1 MPALIERKEDIPLLA
16 RFFLK
21 KFGEANRKNIKG
33 FTPVA
38 MDLLLRHHWQGNVRE
53 LENVMERAV
62 ILALGEY
69 ITERELPPALV
80 AGAANNTEQCA
91 PGSGLAGMPLDEV
104 EKTAIIQTL
113 RETKGNK
120 SEAAKILQ
128 ITRTTLNNKIKK
140 YGIQVD

>member
-1 MPALIERKEDIPLLA
+1 MPALNERKEDIPLLA
-16 RFFLK
+16 KHFLK
-21 KFGEANRKNIKG
+21 KFADANRKNIKG
-33 FTPVA
+33 FTPAA

-62 ILALGEY
+62 ILSLGEY

-80 AGAANNTEQCA
+80 AEAHNIPDQCT
-91 PGSGLAGMPLDEV
+91 PVSGLAGMPLDEV

-113 RETKGNK
+113 QETKGNK
-120 SEAAKILQ
+120 SEAAKILK

-140 YGIQVD
+140 YNI